1 MNIWGRGDKDQGER
15 RVDKVIKGLLSY
27 SMVCNSQVWERESLG
42 KLKKDEELYG
52 RPSLEEERD
61 IDFTSRTSTTS

>member
-27 SMVCNSQVWERESLG
+27 GVQQPSLGEREFRNSR
-42 KLKKDEELYG
+42 KMKNY

-61 IDFTSRTSTTS
+61 IDFTSRTSTNTS